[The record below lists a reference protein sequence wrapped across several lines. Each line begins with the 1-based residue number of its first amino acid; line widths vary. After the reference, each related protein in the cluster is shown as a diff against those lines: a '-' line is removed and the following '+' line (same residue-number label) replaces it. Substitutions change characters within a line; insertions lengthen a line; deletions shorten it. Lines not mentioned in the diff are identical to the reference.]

1 MKDLVTQTNAVV
13 AEVLLEVNVD
23 EIERLLDEGRSLQE
37 KLDDVNRVLTADVN
51 ASNPTADEL
60 QREWESFG
68 VAGGAAAPAP
78 AAPILVGTG
87 AVTVGAG
94 AMPAR
99 AAGADEEVVEERLA
113 VPV

>member
-78 AAPILVGTG
+78 APAAPILVGTG

-94 AMPAR
+94 AR

-113 VPV
+113 VPA

>member
-68 VAGGAAAPAP
+68 VAGGAAAPA
-78 AAPILVGTG
+78 APILVGTG

-99 AAGADEEVVEERLA
+99 AAEADEEVAEERVA
-113 VPV
+113 VPA